1 MNYKALE
8 DLINIL
14 VKKAGYNVNEGMTL
28 EDIDVL
34 TKRLGELSEAKEKL
48 ERKISSD
55 NYVDKEEKA
64 KDLEEKKYIE
74 STIDVLS
81 NQPDEGVINENEVE
95 ELKEQ
100 SRLLDL
106 KIESRTYED
115 KTSKSIDE
123 LHSRTLEDQIDALT
137 GLIKEKHEAP
147 SELGLILLEA
157 FKNGKPFEEVR
168 PVFEKL
174 VSLAMEES
182 KKTVDEID
190 SANIFELMEKYAKEK
205 DTMHRKIQKDS
216 YSDKDEKNSLDEK
229 KKYHTKRITAYNKT
243 LDAIEA
249 RKKELKELVE
259 ESRSLYSKTREDRL
273 KNEEI
278 LKEYNTKLY
287 AAREISGY
295 ADEFSKYL
303 DYLKDEI
310 LGNKVLEDKYS
321 SDVIAYDN
329 EIRTLD
335 LNTKNVNSKILEEE
349 NCLEVIESKI
359 EALDGNKLDKI
370 NDELSYLVSAK
381 RLESLTNEQQYFY
394 VNVETI
400 KTEIANLW
408 NKGNNESSYSSYTPY
423 EEEMEEEPN
432 EYKEEKEEYEEPS
445 MYSKE
450 EVKHPSVP
458 MNDEEDDEIIESID
472 ELIDNSD
479 GDDDDDS
486 DFNQDIEIYDTL
498 E

>member
-74 STIDVLS
+74 NTIDVLS
-81 NQPDEGVINENEVE
+81 NQPNEGVINENEVE
-95 ELKEQ
+95 ALKEQ
-100 SRLLDL
+100 ARLLDL
-106 KIESRTYED
+106 KIESRSYED

-123 LHSRTLEDQIDALT
+123 LHSRTLEEQIDTIT
-137 GLIKEKHEAP
+137 GLIKEKHDAP
-147 SELGLILLEA
+147 SELGLTLLEA

-174 VSLAMEES
+174 ISLAMDES

-216 YSDKDEKNSLDEK
+216 YSDKEEKNSLDEK

-259 ESRSLYSKTREDRL
+259 ESRSLYSKTREDRIN
-273 KNEEI
+273 NEEI
-278 LKEYNTKLY
+278 LKEYTSKLY
-287 AAREISGY
+287 AARELTGY
-295 ADEFSKYL
+295 AEEFGKYL

-335 LNTKNVNSKILEEE
+335 LNIKNVNSKILEEE
-349 NCLEVIESKI
+349 NCLEVIESKL

-370 NDELSYLVSAK
+370 NDELAYLVSAK

-394 VNVETI
+394 VNVDTI

-408 NKGNNESSYSSYTPY
+408 NKGNNEGSYSTYNPY
-423 EEEMEEEPN
+423 EEEVE
-432 EYKEEKEEYEEPS
+432 EEKEEVKEEPKFEDTS
-445 MYSKE
+445 MYSRE
-450 EVKHPSVP
+450 EEKTTTSEDK
-458 MNDEEDDEIIESID
+458 DEDEIIESID

-479 GDDDDDS
+479 EDEDGDFD
-486 DFNQDIEIYDTL
+486 QDIEIYDTL